1 MTLGKHTQKQTLH
14 RKATLLTVA
23 LQGYRCSVALSTQA
37 LFVPCWPTILV
48 IAKARSRP
56 MRLAFQSQEGMA
68 RVMKELREPE
78 DVAEPS
84 PLHWP
89 RGHLF
94 QRGAGNNPQGQAGS

>member
-1 MTLGKHTQKQTLH
+1 
-14 RKATLLTVA
+14 
-23 LQGYRCSVALSTQA
+23 
-37 LFVPCWPTILV
+37 
-48 IAKARSRP
+48 

-89 RGHLF
+89 RGLSS
-94 QRGAGNNPQGQAGS
+94 GALPALPWSEVWS